1 MKDCPRVLGDR
12 QAWAP
17 TPLLRCTC
25 YVTSDSDYTSLSLY
39 FIIYKAGM
47 VILTSQDYNVV
58 GESEWVL
65 QVVRLGSDSSSAIY
79 ELYDLEQEVFTSIS
93 LSFLI

>member
-1 MKDCPRVLGDR
+1 
-12 QAWAP
+12 
-17 TPLLRCTC
+17 
-25 YVTSDSDYTSLSLY
+25 
-39 FIIYKAGM
+39 M

-65 QVVRLGSDSSSAIY
+65 QAVRLGSDSSSAIY
-79 ELYDLEQEVFTSIS
+79 ELYDLEQEVFTSMS